1 MVNMAGAEKTQ
12 IEYIEEKYKNFTL
25 EMRAQWLLDQ
35 AAEVRLSEE
44 MVAAAQ
50 QQAEEARIKLARFIA
65 LQTAPDV
72 WKLLSR
78 EQADEI
84 IDCQPQG
91 AGAFGLDIE
100 EGEELEMRWR
110 QRTGVNQ

>member
-1 MVNMAGAEKTQ
+1 MVNMAGAEKSQ
-12 IEYIEEKYKNFTL
+12 IEYIEEKYKDLTL
-25 EMRAQWLLDQ
+25 ELRAQWLLDQ
-35 AAEVRLSEE
+35 AAEVRHAEE
-44 MVAAAQ
+44 MIAAAEQ
-50 QQAEEARIKLARFIA
+50 YAQEARVKLARFIA

-78 EQADEI
+78 EQTDEI
-84 IDCQPQG
+84 TDCQPQG

-100 EGEELEMRWR
+100 EGSELEMRWR